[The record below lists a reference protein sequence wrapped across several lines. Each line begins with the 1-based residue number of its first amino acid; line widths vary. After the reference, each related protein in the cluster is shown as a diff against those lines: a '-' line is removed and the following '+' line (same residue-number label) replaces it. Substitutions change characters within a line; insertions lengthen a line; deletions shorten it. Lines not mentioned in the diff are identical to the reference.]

1 MRLIREF
8 EAQAKSTGIIN
19 LDFANEGGDAHKIS
33 VTADSFGDA
42 GNDLSLAVDFIDQLP
57 GAYHQASASGF
68 AAFADVD
75 VDLRDDMIQLIRFQ
89 ANAVGPA
96 ANGTRVIVRH
106 DGNLA
111 DNTAGTTLD
120 GTTHILGINGTRTLT
135 QLVAAFNSAT
145 ETGWAVTA
153 SLVDS
158 SQGGDT
164 VEWLGGGVQAAVI
177 YRLFSDAFLSFT
189 AKDPGRDG
197 NGIGVEFR
205 RRSGNGLSVSYDF
218 SESRVLIAVRGNGTS
233 VADIAAAINAIATI
247 PVRATAVGGGSAT
260 NRSNND
266 WSQYIQGND
275 TSRMRTSGGEDGPPP
290 VETVEL
296 ALGEAAVPGLT
307 KYRFGQTTRTIAQV
321 IATLNGIP
329 AASKTMTAALAPG
342 GVGNTPL
349 AIAQR
354 GTVIAAREVARV
366 RLTGGEHN
374 PNVEETLESEQFG
387 FPFEILCGGRLV
399 YTADMNW
406 TTRNSGNVTLK
417 LQKLL
422 EDVGLPAEDVW
433 VDWDTDN
440 HTITLNGAG
449 NRDTMRVIRQL
460 NDSAVIAGVYR
471 FRAVG
476 SANTL
481 RGTIVVKIDERA
493 SSGINDAQARTVL
506 TGREGPI

>member
-106 DGNLA
+106 DANLA

-135 QLVAAFNSAT
+135 QLVAAFNAAT

-189 AKDPGRDG
+189 AKDPGSDG
-197 NGIGVEFR
+197 NGIGSSSGGDPATGSRSATISASAACLSPCGATAPVLRTSRRPSTPSPPSRSGR
-205 RRSGNGLSVSYDF
+205 RRSAVD
-218 SESRVLIAVRGNGTS
+218 RPPIAQTTTGRSTY
-233 VADIAAAINAIATI
+233 
-247 PVRATAVGGGSAT
+247 RATTPRGCAHRAART
-260 NRSNND
+260 ARPQWRRSN
-266 WSQYIQGND
+266 WRS
-275 TSRMRTSGGEDGPPP
+275 
-290 VETVEL
+290 
-296 ALGEAAVPGLT
+296 
-307 KYRFGQTTRTIAQV
+307 
-321 IATLNGIP
+321 
-329 AASKTMTAALAPG
+329 
-342 GVGNTPL
+342 
-349 AIAQR
+349 
-354 GTVIAAREVARV
+354 ARR
-366 RLTGGEHN
+366 R
-374 PNVEETLESEQFG
+374 
-387 FPFEILCGGRLV
+387 C
-399 YTADMNW
+399 
-406 TTRNSGNVTLK
+406 
-417 LQKLL
+417 
-422 EDVGLPAEDVW
+422 
-433 VDWDTDN
+433 
-440 HTITLNGAG
+440 
-449 NRDTMRVIRQL
+449 RD
-460 NDSAVIAGVYR
+460 
-471 FRAVG
+471 
-476 SANTL
+476 
-481 RGTIVVKIDERA
+481 
-493 SSGINDAQARTVL
+493 
-506 TGREGPI
+506 

>member
-1 MRLIREF
+1 M
-8 EAQAKSTGIIN
+8 
-19 LDFANEGGDAHKIS
+19 
-33 VTADSFGDA
+33 
-42 GNDLSLAVDFIDQLP
+42 
-57 GAYHQASASGF
+57 
-68 AAFADVD
+68 
-75 VDLRDDMIQLIRFQ
+75 
-89 ANAVGPA
+89 
-96 ANGTRVIVRH
+96 
-106 DGNLA
+106 
-111 DNTAGTTLD
+111 
-120 GTTHILGINGTRTLT
+120 
-135 QLVAAFNSAT
+135 
-145 ETGWAVTA
+145 
-153 SLVDS
+153 
-158 SQGGDT
+158 
-164 VEWLGGGVQAAVI
+164 
-177 YRLFSDAFLSFT
+177 
-189 AKDPGRDG
+189 
-197 NGIGVEFR
+197 
-205 RRSGNGLSVSYDF
+205 
-218 SESRVLIAVRGNGTS
+218 
-233 VADIAAAINAIATI
+233 
-247 PVRATAVGGGSAT
+247 
-260 NRSNND
+260 
-266 WSQYIQGND
+266 
-275 TSRMRTSGGEDGPPP
+275 
-290 VETVEL
+290 
-296 ALGEAAVPGLT
+296 
-307 KYRFGQTTRTIAQV
+307 
-321 IATLNGIP
+321 
-329 AASKTMTAALAPG
+329 
-342 GVGNTPL
+342 
-349 AIAQR
+349 
-354 GTVIAAREVARV
+354 